1 MLPFGFEAQTPL
13 LKWQAAQEE
22 KRKETILEIHFG
34 TPELFL
40 RLTTFQS
47 ASSALPE
54 VNTAIRITSDTPLAS
69 WAPCNEAAVTG

>member
-1 MLPFGFEAQTPL
+1 MLPFGFEAQPPL

-22 KRKETILEIHFG
+22 KRKETILEMHFG

-54 VNTAIRITSDTPLAS
+54 VNTAISTSLQTLLWQAGLH
-69 WAPCNEAAVTG
+69 AMKQQ